1 MIIQWYPGHM
11 NKALKAMADD
21 IEKVD
26 CILYVLDSRA
36 PFSCLNPKLSQVIG
50 SKPIIYVLS
59 KADMADSAKLDE
71 WRKYFSRDN
80 YCVTIN
86 STASGSSK
94 IIMTVVRQLLAKKIE
109 KYAKKNIKVTL
120 RFMVVGVPNCGKSTL
135 INNLCGKAR
144 AITGN
149 IAGVTRGKQWV
160 RIESGVEVMD
170 TPGTLWPAFNNNLV
184 AHHLAYIGSIR
195 DEVLD
200 IPSLSLDF
208 IEELDK
214 ISPDILR
221 DRYGCDIEKST
232 TTLEKLEKICLS
244 RGHKLRGGELDYDKG
259 AASLITD
266 FRKGYL
272 GKITLETVH
281 DIPKLKKVDRIE
293 KQKK

>member
-1 MIIQWYPGHM
+1 M
-11 NKALKAMADD
+11 
-21 IEKVD
+21 
-26 CILYVLDSRA
+26 
-36 PFSCLNPKLSQVIG
+36 
-50 SKPIIYVLS
+50 
-59 KADMADSAKLDE
+59 
-71 WRKYFSRDN
+71 
-80 YCVTIN
+80 
-86 STASGSSK
+86 
-94 IIMTVVRQLLAKKIE
+94 
-109 KYAKKNIKVTL
+109 
-120 RFMVVGVPNCGKSTL
+120 
-135 INNLCGKAR
+135 
-144 AITGN
+144 
-149 IAGVTRGKQWV
+149 
-160 RIESGVEVMD
+160 
-170 TPGTLWPAFNNNLV
+170 
-184 AHHLAYIGSIR
+184 
-195 DEVLD
+195 
-200 IPSLSLDF
+200 DF